1 LTFDKQSPTIVQ
13 IPYLYFMSKPAQKHT
28 EPAIKKVPAPKEPI
42 PITRARKS
50 ADKKLGPEVGVPAG
64 SARVRKLNTKEKSE
78 LSYTSTDDKGM
89 LSIIDLVR
97 EGVSAKDFDAIV
109 DKTPFTPAEWAG
121 FLQLSERTMQRY
133 RESRKPFQPIQSERI
148 VELAMLYNYGLQ
160 TFGEQQKFNAWLEAR
175 SLALGGRTP
184 KELLDT
190 KFGISMIRDALVR
203 IEHGVL
209 A

>member
-1 LTFDKQSPTIVQ
+1 
-13 IPYLYFMSKPAQKHT
+13 MSKQPASKLPQ
-28 EPAIKKVPAPKEPI
+28 PAVKKVPAPKEPI
-42 PITRARKS
+42 PISRAGKAAAKKS
-50 ADKKLGPEVGVPAG
+50 ESEVRVPAG
-64 SARVRKLNTKEKSE
+64 PARVRKLNAKEKE
-78 LSYTSTDDKGM
+78 NLSYTSTDDKGM

-133 RESRKPFQPIQSERI
+133 RESKKPFQPIQSERI

-160 TFGEQQKFNAWLEAR
+160 TFGEQTKFDAWLTAKN
-175 SLALGGRTP
+175 LALGGRTP

-203 IEHGVL
+203 IEYGVL